1 MLDRAQP
8 TAAHRS
14 PAARTGQ
21 VVLES
26 LDSSAAVVICSLIF
40 AWAIHQAHITIL
52 QPQWD
57 YVGFSY
63 AAPGLGTIAIMILLI
78 SIGSVAMPSRIER
91 PSSMILLFLHVS
103 VFIPGV
109 TIALCLRIDSV
120 QAYAP
125 MLAVLT
131 LVHVITGLVSRNGP
145 APPQGERFVPGP
157 EVTLLLIG
165 VWALV
170 TLLII
175 YVFGEIMRFASL
187 TEVYDQRF
195 AVDRSTSIIG
205 YIRSYYVNLICPAL
219 VAIGLL
225 RRNVV
230 VVGIGCV
237 GCLIAYMVDAQ
248 KAALALP
255 VLMIAMYYALR
266 YAPNVAKLF
275 TVPILFLAFLTLVC
289 IVLRSTEVGFA
300 LQSVF
305 FTRGIAI
312 PSLTLVQYYDLFST
326 YGYTW
331 WSNITGL
338 SLVLPAPPAFA
349 NDPSWP
355 ALGQIV
361 GDHYYGASINLN
373 ANANPYSGEGLA
385 AGGLVGLLVIGVI
398 MAAFLRVYDLCVAGW
413 DRLFVLLIAVP
424 VGFALSNAHLSTVL
438 VSFGLAAWLLI
449 FAFYKPGRGGW
460 L

>member
-1 MLDRAQP
+1 
-8 TAAHRS
+8 
-14 PAARTGQ
+14 
-21 VVLES
+21 
-26 LDSSAAVVICSLIF
+26 
-40 AWAIHQAHITIL
+40 
-52 QPQWD
+52 
-57 YVGFSY
+57 
-63 AAPGLGTIAIMILLI
+63 
-78 SIGSVAMPSRIER
+78 
-91 PSSMILLFLHVS
+91 
-103 VFIPGV
+103 
-109 TIALCLRIDSV
+109 
-120 QAYAP
+120 
-125 MLAVLT
+125 
-131 LVHVITGLVSRNGP
+131 
-145 APPQGERFVPGP
+145 
-157 EVTLLLIG
+157 
-165 VWALV
+165 
-170 TLLII
+170 
-175 YVFGEIMRFASL
+175 
-187 TEVYDQRF
+187 
-195 AVDRSTSIIG
+195 
-205 YIRSYYVNLICPAL
+205 
-219 VAIGLL
+219 
-225 RRNVV
+225 
-230 VVGIGCV
+230 
-237 GCLIAYMVDAQ
+237 
-248 KAALALP
+248 
-255 VLMIAMYYALR
+255 MIAMYYALR
-266 YAPNVAKLF
+266 YAQNVAKLF

-312 PSLTLVQYYDLFST
+312 PALTLVQYYDLFST

-338 SLVLPAPPAFA
+338 SLILPAPPAFA

-361 GDHYYGASINLN
+361 GDHYYGAGTNLN

-424 VGFALSNAHLSTVL
+424 VGFALSNAHLSTVM

>member
-1 MLDRAQP
+1 MKTFTLSSEGVLARYDYLSRLSPDRWAWEYARRNPDLRRDAEARSDDDVSEMKAPCADIRLLKPRNPQRL
-8 TAAHRS
+8 AHRWGLMFMPDPDLNGFEADAVWNKHVFPDQVEVNCS
-14 PAARTGQ
+14 PRAPG
-21 VVLES
+21 ES
-26 LDSSAAVVICSLIF
+26 CDIWDSTVPICQIT
-40 AWAIHQAHITIL
+40 HITDL
-52 QPQWD
+52 QARE
-57 YVGFSY
+57 F
-63 AAPGLGTIAIMILLI
+63 LLI
-78 SIGSVAMPSRIER
+78 RGKGCV
-91 PSSMILLFLHVS
+91 
-103 VFIPGV
+103 
-109 TIALCLRIDSV
+109 V
-120 QAYAP
+120 Q
-125 MLAVLT
+125 VRC
-131 LVHVITGLVSRNGP
+131 TGLSLLGMEPVRMNLTISDLD
-145 APPQGERFVPGP
+145 AFERKVK
-157 EVTLLLIG
+157 
-165 VWALV
+165 
-170 TLLII
+170 
-175 YVFGEIMRFASL
+175 
-187 TEVYDQRF
+187 
-195 AVDRSTSIIG
+195 
-205 YIRSYYVNLICPAL
+205 
-219 VAIGLL
+219 
-225 RRNVV
+225 
-230 VVGIGCV
+230 
-237 GCLIAYMVDAQ
+237 AQ

-266 YAPNVAKLF
+266 YAQNVAKLF

-312 PSLTLVQYYDLFST
+312 SALTLVQYYDLFST

-338 SLVLPAPPAFA
+338 SLILPAPPAFA

-361 GDHYYGASINLN
+361 GDHYYGAGTNLN

-424 VGFALSNAHLSTVL
+424 VGFALSNAHLSTVM